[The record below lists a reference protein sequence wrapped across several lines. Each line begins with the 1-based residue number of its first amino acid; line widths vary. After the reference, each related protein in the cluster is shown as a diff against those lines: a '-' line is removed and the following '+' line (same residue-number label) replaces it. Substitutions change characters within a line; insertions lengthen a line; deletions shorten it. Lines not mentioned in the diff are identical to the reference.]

1 MLVLGSPFPP
11 HPSPLPLGTAGAVPW
26 CWQLVRG
33 AGKPAR
39 ALSRGVC
46 AAAAELGELLGPAGT
61 CWVPLGLHLPPQAVS
76 RGPREVS
83 PLT

>member
-1 MLVLGSPFPP
+1 MVLGSPIPP
-11 HPSPLPLGTAGAVPW
+11 HPSLLPLGTAGAVSQ

-46 AAAAELGELLGPAGT
+46 AAAAELGDLLGPAGSY
-61 CWVPLGLHLPPQAVS
+61 WVCISPP
-76 RGPREVS
+76 RR
-83 PLT
+83 